1 MVVVKKIKV
10 TKKEDAVKQEDRS
23 YWDWLPL
30 ELQTEIL
37 NKAAFATAHERIQNS
52 WGAIHNEMEGLPK
65 CQLFWTVLTLNCFKD
80 LLLSPFS
87 VCWCL
92 PGFGHDF
99 FSSRIKF
106 RVTRVWVGSP
116 FSVLSW
122 LLPKHVTRP
131 EINLFSIK

>member
-1 MVVVKKIKV
+1 MEVVKKIKI

-37 NKAAFATAHERIQNS
+37 NKAAFATAHERIQKG

-65 CQLFWTVLTLNCFKD
+65 CRLFGTVIILNCFEE

-87 VCWCL
+87 VC
-92 PGFGHDF
+92 
-99 FSSRIKF
+99 
-106 RVTRVWVGSP
+106 
-116 FSVLSW
+116 
-122 LLPKHVTRP
+122 
-131 EINLFSIK
+131 

>member
-1 MVVVKKIKV
+1 MQTVFSPDSKCESKKKKQERTNMEIVKKIKI

-37 NKAAFATAHERIQNS
+37 NKAAFATAHERIQKG

-65 CQLFWTVLTLNCFKD
+65 CRLFGTVITLNCFEE

-87 VCWCL
+87 VC
-92 PGFGHDF
+92 
-99 FSSRIKF
+99 
-106 RVTRVWVGSP
+106 
-116 FSVLSW
+116 
-122 LLPKHVTRP
+122 
-131 EINLFSIK
+131 